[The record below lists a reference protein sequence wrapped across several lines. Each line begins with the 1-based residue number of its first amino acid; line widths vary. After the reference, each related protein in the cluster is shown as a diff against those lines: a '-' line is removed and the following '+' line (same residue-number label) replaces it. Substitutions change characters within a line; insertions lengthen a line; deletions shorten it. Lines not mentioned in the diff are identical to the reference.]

1 MIVADTNV
9 MSEPTKPA
17 PEPAVLDWFELN
29 SPHIVT
35 TAVSVGE
42 IFRGLGKLPKGR
54 RAQRMRDGAER
65 VLGLYVND
73 VLPYDDGAARI
84 YAEMA
89 TARRRSGRPLATED
103 GMIAAICVR
112 SGAALATRNAS
123 DFDGLGLMLIDPWSA
138 S

>member
-29 SPHIVT
+29 SPYIVT

-42 IFRGLGKLPKGR
+42 IFRGLGELPAGS
-54 RAQRMRDGAER
+54 RAQRMRDGSER

-73 VLPYDDGAARI
+73 ILPYDEGAARI
-84 YAEMA
+84 YAEMS

-112 SGAALATRNAS
+112 RGAALATRNVD
-123 DFDGLGLMLIDPWSA
+123 DFDGLGLALIDPWA